1 MKKILIIGGG
11 IAGLTA
17 GIYAQKAGFQSVIVE
32 KHSITG
38 GECTGWD
45 RKGFHIDGCIHWLM
59 GTKEGTGLNRLWKEV
74 GALEEETEIHQPDY
88 AVKAEYEGS
97 TVYLYR
103 DLDKLKEHLI
113 DVSPEDR
120 EEIETLCQS
129 IEAFIGFEP
138 PVEKPLDM
146 MNPIEIGKFMVSM
159 RKVGSVRKQ
168 LGNLTV
174 GDYCTR
180 FKNPAI
186 GKALTTMI
194 PEYYSAYILP
204 SSLAT
209 FVSGNGGR
217 PKGGS
222 RAFARRMEEK
232 YKSLGGEL
240 VLGKEVKEIVVEGGR
255 AKALLLEDGSEMTGD
270 YVVPA
275 CDSHVTLK
283 ILLKDRYRD
292 RKFEERYKDENTY
305 PLQSSVYLSLGV
317 DGDLTGYPQDFA
329 FQTEKL
335 QVEDEQTDMISYKH
349 YCYEPAFA
357 PVGKSIMIVYFP
369 AKYQWW
375 KEKKREQY
383 MAEKT
388 KLGEDVIK
396 GVEGR
401 FPELQGKIR
410 VLDVATPLTYE
421 RYCGAYKGSWM
432 SFGAT
437 PKAKQMIHKGRIK
450 GIKNLYM
457 AGQWLMPPGG
467 LPSALLTGKWAIQR
481 IK

>member
-45 RKGFHIDGCIHWLM
+45 RKGFH
-59 GTKEGTGLNRLWKEV
+59 
-74 GALEEETEIHQPDY
+74 
-88 AVKAEYEGS
+88 
-97 TVYLYR
+97 
-103 DLDKLKEHLI
+103 
-113 DVSPEDR
+113 
-120 EEIETLCQS
+120 
-129 IEAFIGFEP
+129 
-138 PVEKPLDM
+138 
-146 MNPIEIGKFMVSM
+146 
-159 RKVGSVRKQ
+159 
-168 LGNLTV
+168 
-174 GDYCTR
+174 
-180 FKNPAI
+180 
-186 GKALTTMI
+186 
-194 PEYYSAYILP
+194 
-204 SSLAT
+204 
-209 FVSGNGGR
+209 
-217 PKGGS
+217 
-222 RAFARRMEEK
+222 
-232 YKSLGGEL
+232 
-240 VLGKEVKEIVVEGGR
+240 
-255 AKALLLEDGSEMTGD
+255 
-270 YVVPA
+270 
-275 CDSHVTLK
+275 
-283 ILLKDRYRD
+283 
-292 RKFEERYKDENTY
+292 
-305 PLQSSVYLSLGV
+305 V